1 MGSGEQNDAKWAVS
15 SFQDMVTEEPG
26 TSSDWLDVLHR
37 QEVLHNQDLA
47 GWRAA
52 VETAAK
58 LLQQTEGSMLKLSQV
73 SCKLPCQAYTIVLFR
88 VLTENPTEGCY
99 KIYLSMKRILMA
111 R

>member
-1 MGSGEQNDAKWAVS
+1 MLGLLCLLNLFLIYKIWGLESKIMRQSGSES
-15 SFQDMVTEEPG
+15 SFQDMVAEEPGTG

-47 GWRAA
+47 GWRAV

-73 SCKLPCQAYTIVLFR
+73 SRQLPY
-88 VLTENPTEGCY
+88 G
-99 KIYLSMKRILMA
+99 
-111 R
+111 